1 MTRNLRRENLLNDSP
16 FFFFK
21 VLIMKFWM
29 RLCLIVL
36 ALIGLSAIIKSGVE
50 KYSGKKSGVVNL
62 NTNSILHLDLVGVI
76 LNGKQFLENLKEY
89 REDKGIKA
97 IIINVNSPGGAVG
110 PSQEIYSELIKTRNQ
125 FSKPVVCYTSGLMAS
140 GGYYVALGCDKIIVA
155 PGALLG
161 SIGVIMSFANLEKL
175 YDWAKIS
182 RYSITSGKF
191 KDSGAEY
198 RSMRDDEKKL
208 FQEMIDEVYSQFKS
222 TVKEARKEITPE
234 NLQTYTDGRV
244 FTGQKAVDLK
254 YADAVGTY
262 DEAVD
267 AAAAMADLKKD
278 QYEIFSIPKKKKS
291 IFDFGEEETDDTING
306 VVKKVIQNGVQNL
319 LGLQLMNQPTYLMPG
334 VWVE

>member
-1 MTRNLRRENLLNDSP
+1 
-16 FFFFK
+16 
-21 VLIMKFWM
+21 MKFWM
-29 RLCLIVL
+29 RFSLIIL
-36 ALIGLSAIIKSGVE
+36 ALIGLSAVIKSGVE
-50 KYSGKKSGVVNL
+50 KYSGKSSGVVNL
-62 NTNSILHLDLVGVI
+62 NTSSILHLDLVGVI

-89 REDKGIKA
+89 REDKNIKA

-140 GGYYVALGCDKIIVA
+140 GGYYVALGCDKIIAA

-198 RSMRDDEKKL
+198 RSMREDEKKL

-222 TVKEARKEITPE
+222 TVKEARKEITSE
-234 NLQTYTDGRV
+234 NLETYTDGRV

-254 YADAVGTY
+254 YADSVGTY
-262 DEAVD
+262 DEAVEI
-267 AAAAMADLKKD
+267 AATLADLKKG

-334 VWVE
+334 VWIE